1 MSDCMHQTVNVEN
14 KDQDQSIAICL
25 NMWKQKGKKK
35 KKESSMSDKRKAQ
48 RIVASFFKKDA
59 MLLHQDTGNNKFYVL
74 KTKKSPKTRPTPSK
88 LGEPFAE
95 KGERVNVLQQDG
107 SFKKMPFDP
116 GKMEPAGEKKSV

>member
-1 MSDCMHQTVNVEN
+1 
-14 KDQDQSIAICL
+14 
-25 NMWKQKGKKK
+25 
-35 KKESSMSDKRKAQ
+35 MSDKRKAQ
-48 RIVASFFKKDA
+48 RVVASFLEKDA
-59 MLLHQDTGNNKFYVL
+59 MLLHQDTVWDHSGNSKFYVL
-74 KTKKSPKTRPTPSK
+74 KTKKGPKTRPTPGK